1 MPTPREHGRSVPR
14 ENARYVLREYGQHVL
29 PGIRLTDADRRLL
42 EDRALDGRLRVRELT
57 GDRLE
62 VTAGP
67 YVGVVRLDA
76 CELRVLPKYL
86 GGDLDVL
93 RMLDYAW
100 GGTGA
105 ALPLGQD
112 FTGGTPHLRD
122 LVALMVTEHAERLL
136 RHGVRGDYLTRE
148 DDLPVVRGRLL
159 PDRQLIRHHG
169 RLDRLACRF
178 DEHDADIVDNRL
190 CAHAVERAA
199 RTARSPEVRSRAR
212 RAAARFAGYAPGP
225 LGDLRSAVSQL
236 VYHRQNEHYRP
247 AHLWARLLLSG
258 GGIQDLFTAGPLASR
273 AFLVDMNQLFE
284 AFVTRLLREGAAAAG
299 VRADAQSRQRRVLF
313 DEVTGAPYSEVR
325 PDVLISGTR
334 DGAPFRLPV
343 DVKYKLYDRRKL
355 STQDLYQAFLYAH
368 ALSGSPGRCSLVHPG
383 DAGASGATVSVRGA
397 DGGVSAVVRAVPVD
411 LRAVLG
417 ELAGPEP
424 VKAPARLFGEVL
436 G

>member
-1 MPTPREHGRSVPR
+1 MPT
-14 ENARYVLREYGQHVL
+14 LREYGQRVFS
-29 PGIRLTDADRRLL
+29 GIRLTDADRRLL
-42 EDRALDGRLRVRELT
+42 EDGALEGRLRVRELT

-62 VTAGP
+62 VIAGP

-100 GGTGA
+100 GGSGA
-105 ALPLGQD
+105 ALPIGQA
-112 FTGGTPHLRD
+112 FSGGAPNLRD

-136 RHGVRGDYLTRE
+136 RHGVRSDYLTHE

-159 PDRQLIRHHG
+159 ADRQLLRHHG

-178 DEHDADIVDNRL
+178 DEHDTDIVDNRL

-225 LGDLRSAVSQL
+225 LGDLRTAVSGF

-247 AHLWARLLLSG
+247 AHQWARLLLSG

-273 AFLVDMNQLFE
+273 AFLIDMNQLFE
-284 AFVTRLLREGAAAAG
+284 AFVTRLLREGCAAAG
-299 VRADAQSRQRRVLF
+299 MRAEAQSRQRRVLV
-313 DEVTGAPYSEVR
+313 DEDTGAPYSEVR
-325 PDVLISGTR
+325 PDLLISGSR
-334 DGAPFRLPV
+334 DGASFRLPV
-343 DVKYKLYDRRKL
+343 DVKYKLYDQRKL

-368 ALSGSPGRCSLVHPG
+368 ALSAGPARCSLVHPG

-397 DGGVSAVVRAVPVD
+397 DGAVSAVVRAVAVD
-411 LRAVLG
+411 LRAVLDG
-417 ELAGPEP
+417 LAGPEP
-424 VKAPARLFGEVL
+424 MTAPVRLFGEVV

>member
-1 MPTPREHGRSVPR
+1 MPNPPEHGPH
-14 ENARYVLREYGQHVL
+14 VLREYGQLVV
-29 PGIRLTDADRRLL
+29 PGVRLTDADRRLV
-42 EDRALDGRLRVRELT
+42 EGGALDGRLRVRELR

-100 GGTGA
+100 GGSGT

-112 FTGGTPHLRD
+112 FSGGPPHLRD

-136 RHGVRGDYLTRE
+136 RHGVRSDYLTRE

-159 PDRQLIRHHG
+159 PDRQLVRHHG

-178 DEHDADIVDNRL
+178 DEHDADILDNRI

-199 RTARSPEVRSRAR
+199 RTARSSEVRSRAR
-212 RAAARFAGYAPGP
+212 RAAARFAAYAPGP
-225 LGDLRSAVSQL
+225 LGDLRAAVSQPS
-236 VYHRQNEHYRP
+236 YHRHNEHYRP
-247 AHLWARLLLSG
+247 AHLWSRLLLSG
-258 GGIQDLFTAGPLASR
+258 GGIEDLFTAGPLASR
-273 AFLVDMNQLFE
+273 AFLLDMNQLFE
-284 AFVTRLLREGAAAAG
+284 AFVTRLLREGSAAAG
-299 VRADAQSRQRRVLF
+299 MRAEAQSRQRRVLF
-313 DEVTGAPYSEVR
+313 DEATGAPYSEVR
-325 PDVLISGTR
+325 PDLLVSGTR

-343 DVKYKLYDRRKL
+343 DVKYKLYDQRKL

-368 ALSGSPGRCSLVHPG
+368 ALSGGAPGRCSLVHPG
-383 DAGASGATVSVRGA
+383 DAGSAGATVSVRGA
-397 DGGVSAVVRAVPVD
+397 DGAVSAVVRAVPLD
-411 LRAVLG
+411 LREVLG
-417 ELAGPEP
+417 GLAGPEP
-424 VKAPARLFGEVL
+424 VTAPARVFRDVAG